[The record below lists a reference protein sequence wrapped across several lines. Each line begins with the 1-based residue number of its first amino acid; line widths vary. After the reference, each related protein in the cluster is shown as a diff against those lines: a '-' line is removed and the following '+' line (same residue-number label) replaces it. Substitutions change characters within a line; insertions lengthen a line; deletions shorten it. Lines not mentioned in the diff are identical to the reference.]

1 MNRISYVFLFIILTS
16 VSGCRISYSFSG
28 ASISPEMKT
37 ISVQFFQNQAPLFQP
52 TLSSTF
58 TESLKDKMVS
68 QTSLELV
75 NTTGDLNF
83 EGEITNYASNPVAI
97 QGGNETA
104 SLNRLTIAVHVK
116 FTNAKD
122 PKLSFDRTF
131 SQYTDYESTQTLN
144 SAENELIPIV
154 VDKLVEDIFNAALT
168 NW

>member
-1 MNRISYVFLFIILTS
+1 MNKIPYIFFLLLLVSI
-16 VSGCRISYSFSG
+16 SGCRIGYSFSG

-37 ISVQFFQNQAPLFQP
+37 ISVQFFANQAPLFQP
-52 TLSSTF
+52 TLSTTF
-58 TESLKDKMVS
+58 TESLKDKMTS

-75 NTTGDLNF
+75 NATGDLNF
-83 EGEITNYASNPVAI
+83 EGEITGYSSNPVAI
-97 QGGNETA
+97 QQNETA
-104 SLNRLTIAVHVK
+104 SLNRLTIAVPVK
-116 FTNAKD
+116 FTNAKN

-131 SQYTDYESTQTLN
+131 SQYTDYESTKTLS